1 MKCAVHT
8 DVDATG
14 YCRNCGKP
22 MCPACTRSVRGL
34 LYCEDCL
41 AAITGQASAPPVSA
55 YAAPTVAASPASP
68 YGYAPQPGVQ
78 PSVVRGFRPITSRL
92 LGFSFLGIRARFNL
106 PLIKCLHSNPTFT
119 NRLLLRCNHLYLR
132 CT

>member
-14 YCRNCGKP
+14 YCRTCGKP
-22 MCPACTRSVRGL
+22 MCAACTRSVRGL

-41 AAITGQASAPPVSA
+41 AAITGQASAPPPVSA
-55 YAAPTVAASPASP
+55 YAAPPVAASPASP

-78 PSVVRGFRPITSRL
+78 PSVVGGSSPLAAFILAFIFSVVR
-92 LGFSFLGIRARFNL
+92 SFLKRLDKI
-106 PLIKCLHSNPTFT
+106 CLLHYHIITT
-119 NRLLLRCNHLYLR
+119 
-132 CT
+132 

>member
-41 AAITGQASAPPVSA
+41 AAITVQASAPPPVSA
-55 YAAPTVAASPASP
+55 YAAPPVAASPASP
-68 YGYAPQPGVQ
+68 YGYAPQPGVP
-78 PSVVRGFRPITSRL
+78 PSVVGGASPITAVILAFFFPALPPLFHFHYDKRPLHIALFASIL
-92 LGFSFLGIRARFNL
+92 LSL
-106 PLIKCLHSNPTFT
+106 
-119 NRLLLRCNHLYLR
+119 
-132 CT
+132 